1 MTVFRKTV
9 MTSAVAMALSSG
21 VHAQQSETRTLP
33 PVEVKGSSILPGSM
47 ETLPGSSFV
56 LSRDDLQA
64 RNPFSIIETIRE
76 IPGLHVVGEDV
87 AGTHLNIGLRGL
99 NSRRSSRTLLLED
112 GAPTIFFAPY
122 GDPSAHYSTPLDR
135 VDRIEVLK
143 GSGQILYGPQTMG
156 GMINFVTRPVPTD
169 GTRGSVKISGGNR
182 GYYDGHFSV
191 GSGTENGGVMIDV
204 LKKQGDGIRQEHGF
218 DLQDVALKGMYK
230 IDSNQR
236 ITGKYSN
243 FQEDS
248 RFSETGLSAS
258 EYRANPFGAGGT
270 LADLRQERFTMK
282 RDMAQLIHELDL
294 NEKAKL
300 TTQLYYTNTT
310 RQSRRFREFELGGG
324 PGTYEYALEKEEY
337 AIRPR
342 TYQTY
347 GVEPK
352 LQLRHSSFGVE
363 NETVVGFRYHE
374 ERIDRKKYT
383 FDPNFGFAAAAADDE
398 RLKLNVKAMAAY
410 AQNTFLA
417 GDWAVTP
424 GIRFERI
431 TYDKSLFLPPNPGDS
446 FALADSLKHSKSLA
460 LPGLGV
466 AWNGLQSTTV
476 FAGIHKGFAPPRP
489 DRDINDDVIVATRP
503 ETSITSEIGV
513 RSAALKA
520 GSVEATL
527 FNMDISDLVVQTG
540 GAFRNAGRAQHTGI
554 ELAGRLNSGEL
565 LFDQRNNVFVSVSYT
580 NLFTAKF
587 KDSGTVAGEGEDGYG
602 TYAAGNRLPYAP
614 KHMLTLNLSYE
625 RPDGWRGR
633 IGLTHLSRQFANAQN
648 YAGTSPEGYVGV
660 VNLGDDTATQP
671 DDQGLFGQ
679 IPALTLVNASLSYSP
694 VGEKTTWFATVENLT
709 DKRYFN
715 ARTNGLQP
723 GRPRMVFFG
732 VRYSF

>member
-1 MTVFRKTV
+1 MTFFRKTV

-21 VHAQQSETRTLP
+21 AHAQQAETRTLP
-33 PVEVKGSSILPGSM
+33 PVEVKGSSILPGSL

-99 NSRRSSRTLLLED
+99 NPRRSSRTLLLED

-169 GTRGSVKISGGNR
+169 GTRGSIKISGGNR

-191 GSGTENGGVMIDV
+191 GSGTENGGLMIDV
-204 LKKQGDGIRQEHGF
+204 LKKQGDGIRREHGF

-230 IDSNQR
+230 ISSNQR

-248 RFSETGLSAS
+248 RFSETGLTAA
-258 EYRANPFGAGGT
+258 EYRANPLGAGGT

-294 NEKAKL
+294 NEKTKL
-300 TTQLYYTNTT
+300 STQLYYTNTN
-310 RQSRRFREFELGGG
+310 RESRRIREIEEDGGAYVLATG
-324 PGTYEYALEKEEY
+324 GDAY

-342 TYQTY
+342 SYKTY
-347 GVEPK
+347 GIEPK
-352 LQLRHSSFGVE
+352 LQMRHSNFGVE

-374 ERIDRKKYT
+374 ERIDRKKYIFSNGT
-383 FDPNFGFAAAAADDE
+383 FADPAEEDE
-398 RLKLNVKAMAAY
+398 RLKLNIKAMAAY

-424 GIRFERI
+424 GVRFERI
-431 TYDKSLFLPPNPGDS
+431 SYDKKLYSPDVGVASFSEIDS
-446 FALADSLKHSKSLA
+446 TLKHSKSLV

-466 AWNGLQSTTV
+466 AWNGLSSTTV

-489 DRDINDDVIVATRP
+489 DRDINGSTIVATRP
-503 ETSITSEIGV
+503 ETSITSEIGI
-513 RSAALKA
+513 RSSALKS

-527 FNMDISDLVVQTG
+527 FNMDISDLVVQSG
-540 GAFRNAGRAQHTGI
+540 GIFRNAGRAQHTGI

-633 IGLTHLSRQFANAQN
+633 IGLTHLSRQFGNAQN
-648 YAGTSPEGYVGV
+648 YVGTSPEGYQGIVD
-660 VNLGDDTATQP
+660 LGGGNTATQTA
-671 DDQGLFGQ
+671 QGLFGE
-679 IPALTLVNASLSYSP
+679 IPALTLANASLSYSP

-723 GRPRMVFFG
+723 GRPRMVFVG

>member
-21 VHAQQSETRTLP
+21 VHAQQSESRTLP

-76 IPGLHVVGEDV
+76 IPGLHVVAEDV

-99 NSRRSSRTLLLED
+99 NPRRSSRTLLLED

-169 GTRGSVKISGGNR
+169 GTRGNVRITGGNR

-218 DLQDVALKGMYK
+218 DFQDVAFKGMYK

-248 RFSETGLSAS
+248 RFSETGLTAA
-258 EYRANPFGAGGT
+258 EYRANPFRAGGT
-270 LADLRQERFTMK
+270 LAELRQERFTMK

-310 RQSRRFREFELGGG
+310 RQSRRIREFEEDGGAYQLLDL
-324 PGTYEYALEKEEY
+324 PAEEVY

-347 GVEPK
+347 GIEPK
-352 LQLRHSSFGVE
+352 LQLRHSSFGME

-374 ERIDRKKYT
+374 ERIDRKKYIFPT
-383 FDPNFGFAAAAADDE
+383 GNFADPAQEDE
-398 RLKLNVKAMAAY
+398 RLKVNVKAMAAY
-410 AQNTFLA
+410 AQNTFLT
-417 GDWAVTP
+417 GDWALTP
-424 GIRFERI
+424 GVRFERI
-431 TYDKSLFLPPNPGDS
+431 SYDKSLYSPDAGAAS
-446 FALADSLKHSKSLA
+446 FTEIDTTLKHSKSLM

-466 AWNGLQSTTV
+466 AWNGLPSTTV
-476 FAGIHKGFAPPRP
+476 FGGIHKGFAPPRP
-489 DRDINDDVIVATRP
+489 DRDVDGADLYPTRP

-513 RSAALKA
+513 RSSALKS

-602 TYAAGNRLPYAP
+602 TYAAGNRLPFAP
-614 KHMLTLNLSYE
+614 KQMLTLNLSYE

-633 IGLTHLSRQFANAQN
+633 IGLTHLSRQFGNAQN
-648 YAGTSPEGYVGV
+648 YTGTSPEGHQGTVD
-660 VNLGDDTATQP
+660 LGGGSTATQT
-671 DDQGLFGQ
+671 DKGLFGE

>member
-21 VHAQQSETRTLP
+21 AHAQQAETRTLP
-33 PVEVKGSSILPGSM
+33 PVEVKGSSILPGSL

-99 NSRRSSRTLLLED
+99 NPRRSSRTLLLED

-169 GTRGSVKISGGNR
+169 GTRGSIKISGGNR

-191 GSGTENGGVMIDV
+191 GSGTENGGLMIDV
-204 LKKQGDGIRQEHGF
+204 LKKQGDGIRREHGF

-230 IDSNQR
+230 ISSNQR

-248 RFSETGLSAS
+248 RFSETGLTAA
-258 EYRANPFGAGGT
+258 EYRANPLGAGGT

-300 TTQLYYTNTT
+300 TTQLYYTNTN
-310 RQSRRFREFELGGG
+310 RESRRIREIEEDGGAYVLATG
-324 PGTYEYALEKEEY
+324 GDAY

-342 TYQTY
+342 SYKTY
-347 GVEPK
+347 GIEPK
-352 LQLRHSSFGVE
+352 LQMRHSNFGVE

-374 ERIDRKKYT
+374 ERIDRKKYIFSNGT
-383 FDPNFGFAAAAADDE
+383 FADPAEEDE
-398 RLKLNVKAMAAY
+398 RLKVNVKAMAAY
-410 AQNTFLA
+410 AQNTFLT

-431 TYDKSLFLPPNPGDS
+431 SYDKKLYSDEFNGPGFSDLD
-446 FALADSLKHSKSLA
+446 ASLKHSKSLA

-503 ETSITSEIGV
+503 ETSITSEFGV
-513 RSAALKA
+513 RSAALKS

-527 FNMDISDLVVQTG
+527 FNMDISDLVVQSDG
-540 GAFRNAGRAQHTGI
+540 IFRNAGRAQHTGI

-565 LFDQRNNVFVSVSYT
+565 LFDQRNNFFVSVSYT

-633 IGLTHLSRQFANAQN
+633 IGLTHLSRQFGNAQN
-648 YAGTSPEGYVGV
+648 YVGTSPEGYQGIVD
-660 VNLGDDTATQP
+660 LGGGNTATQTA
-671 DDQGLFGQ
+671 QGLFGE
-679 IPALTLVNASLSYSP
+679 IPALTLANASLSYSP

-723 GRPRMVFFG
+723 GRPRMVFVG

>member
-1 MTVFRKTV
+1 MTVFRKTM

-56 LSRDDLQA
+56 LSREDLQA

-99 NSRRSSRTLLLED
+99 NPRRSSRTLLLED

-169 GTRGSVKISGGNR
+169 GTRGNVRITGGNR

-258 EYRANPFGAGGT
+258 EYRANPFRADGT

-282 RDMAQLIHELDL
+282 RDLAQLIHELDL

-310 RQSRRFREFELGGG
+310 RQSRRLREFELEDE
-324 PGTYEYALEKEEY
+324 TYELSNTQY

-347 GVEPK
+347 GIEPK
-352 LQLRHSSFGVE
+352 LQLRHSSFGME

-374 ERIDRKKYT
+374 ERIDRKKYE
-383 FDPNFGFAAAAADDE
+383 FPNGFSAAADEDE
-398 RLKLNVKAMAAY
+398 RLKVNVKAMAAY
-410 AQNTFLA
+410 AQNTFLT

-424 GIRFERI
+424 GVRFESI
-431 TYDKSLFLPPNPGDS
+431 TYDKGLYSGVGFGDLDS
-446 FALADSLKHSKSLA
+446 SLKHTKSLA

-466 AWNGLQSTTV
+466 AWNGLPSTTV
-476 FAGIHKGFAPPRP
+476 FGGIHKGFAPPRP
-489 DRDINDDVIVATRP
+489 DRDIGDAGLVATRP
-503 ETSITSEIGV
+503 ETSITSEFGV
-513 RSAALKA
+513 RSSALKS

-527 FNMDISDLVVQTG
+527 FNMDISDLVIQG
-540 GAFRNAGRAQHTGI
+540 GGGNNVFRNAGRAQHTGI

-614 KHMLTLNLSYE
+614 KQMLTLNLSYE

-633 IGLTHLSRQFANAQN
+633 IGLTHLSRQFGNAQN
-648 YAGTSPEGYVGV
+648 YTGTSPEGYQGTVA
-660 VNLGDDTATQP
+660 LGDGSTATQT
-671 DDQGLFGQ
+671 DKGLFGE
-679 IPALTLVNASLSYSP
+679 IPALTLANASLSYSP

-723 GRPRMVFFG
+723 GRPRMVFVG

>member
-9 MTSAVAMALSSG
+9 MTSAVAVALSAG
-21 VHAQQSETRTLP
+21 AQAQQTATTSLP
-33 PVEVKGSSILPGSM
+33 PVEVKGSSILPGSL
-47 ETLPGSSFV
+47 ETLPGSSSVF
-56 LSRDDLQA
+56 SRADIEA

-99 NSRRSSRTLLLED
+99 NPRRSSRTLLLED

-135 VDRIEVLK
+135 IDRIEVLK

-169 GTRGSVKISGGNR
+169 GTRGNFRVTGGDR

-191 GSGTENGGVMIDV
+191 GSGTENGGLMIDV
-204 LKKQGDGIRQEHGF
+204 LKKRGDGIRREHGF
-218 DLQDVALKGMYK
+218 DLQDVALKGMFK
-230 IDSNQR
+230 IASNQR

-248 RFSETGLSAS
+248 RFSETGLTAD
-258 EYRANPFGAGGT
+258 EYRANPFRAGSNLT
-270 LADLRQERFTMK
+270 DLQQERFTMK
-282 RDMAQLIHELDL
+282 RDMAQLIHELDFSD
-294 NEKAKL
+294 KAKL
-300 TTQLYYTNTT
+300 STQLYYTKTN
-310 RQSRRFREFELGGG
+310 RQSRRVREFEEEGGSYQLVTD
-324 PGTYEYALEKEEY
+324 PGDGVF

-347 GVEPK
+347 GIEPK
-352 LQLRHSSFGVE
+352 LQLRHSSFGME

-383 FDPNFGFAAAAADDE
+383 FDPDFSATAAEDE
-398 RLKLNVKAMAAY
+398 RLKVNVKAMAAY
-410 AQNTFLA
+410 AQNTFLS

-424 GIRFERI
+424 GVRFERI
-431 TYDKSLFLPPNPGDS
+431 SYDKTFYSTEVGGAGFSDIDS
-446 FALADSLKHSKSLA
+446 SLKHSKSLV
-460 LPGLGV
+460 LPGLGL
-466 AWNGLQSTTV
+466 AWNGLSSTTV
-476 FAGIHKGFAPPRP
+476 FAGVHKGFAPPRP
-489 DRDINDDVIVATRP
+489 DRDVNDSVIRATRP
-503 ETSITSEIGV
+503 ETSITSEFGV
-513 RSAALKA
+513 RTSALKS

-527 FNMDISDLVVQTG
+527 FNMSISDLVVQADGTG
-540 GAFRNAGRAQHTGI
+540 LFRNAGRAQHTGI

-565 LFDQRNNVFVSVSYT
+565 LFDQRNNLFMSVSYT

-587 KDSGTVAGEGEDGYG
+587 NQSGTVAGEGEDGYG
-602 TYAAGNRLPYAP
+602 TYEAGNRLPYAP

-633 IGLTHLSRQFANAQN
+633 IGVTHLSRQFGNTQN
-648 YAGTSPEGYVGV
+648 YRGVTPEGYTGDV
-660 VNLGDDTATQP
+660 GDD
-671 DDQGLFGQ
+671 DQLRNGLFGE
-679 IPALTLVNASLSYSP
+679 IPALTLANASLSYSP

-723 GRPRMVFFG
+723 GRPRMVFVG

>member
-21 VHAQQSETRTLP
+21 AHAQQAETRTLP
-33 PVEVKGSSILPGSM
+33 PVEVKGSSILPGSL

-169 GTRGSVKISGGNR
+169 GTRGSIKISGGNR

-191 GSGTENGGVMIDV
+191 GSGTENGGLMIDV
-204 LKKQGDGIRQEHGF
+204 LKKQGDGIRREHGF

-230 IDSNQR
+230 IGSNQR

-248 RFSETGLSAS
+248 RFSETGLTAA
-258 EYRANPFGAGGT
+258 EYRANPLGADGT

-300 TTQLYYTNTT
+300 STQLYYTKTN
-310 RQSRRFREFELGGG
+310 RQSRRFREFELEDG
-324 PGTYEYALEKEEY
+324 PPATYELSSTQH

-347 GVEPK
+347 GIEPK

-383 FDPNFGFAAAAADDE
+383 FDPNVGFAAAAEEEE
-398 RLKLNVKAMAAY
+398 RLKVNVKAMAAY
-410 AQNTFLA
+410 AQNTFLT

-424 GIRFERI
+424 GVRFERI
-431 TYDKSLFLPPNPGDS
+431 TYDKGLYSGAGFGDLDS
-446 FALADSLKHSKSLA
+446 SLKHSKSLA

-466 AWNGLQSTTV
+466 AWNGLSSTTV
-476 FAGIHKGFAPPRP
+476 FAGVHKGFAPPRP
-489 DRDINDDVIVATRP
+489 DRDIGDTGLVPTRP

-513 RSAALKA
+513 RSSALKS

-527 FNMDISDLVVQTG
+527 FNMDISDLVVQSDG
-540 GAFRNAGRAQHTGI
+540 IFRNAGRAQHTGI

-633 IGLTHLSRQFANAQN
+633 IGLTHLSRQFGNAQN
-648 YAGTSPEGYVGV
+648 YTGTSPEGYVDGV
-660 VNLGDDTATQP
+660 NNGDPTNLAVQDD
-671 DDQGLFGQ
+671 DSQGLFGE
-679 IPALTLVNASLSYSP
+679 IPALTLANASLSYSP
-694 VGEKTTWFATVENLT
+694 LGEKTTWFATVENLT

-723 GRPRMVFFG
+723 GRPRMVFVG

>member
-1 MTVFRKTV
+1 MTVFRKTM

-56 LSRDDLQA
+56 LSREDLQA

-99 NSRRSSRTLLLED
+99 NPRRSSRTLLLED

-169 GTRGSVKISGGNR
+169 GTRGNVRITGGNR

-230 IDSNQR
+230 ISNNQR

-248 RFSETGLSAS
+248 RFSETGLTAA

-270 LADLRQERFTMK
+270 LASLRQERFTMK

-300 TTQLYYTNTT
+300 TRQLYYTNTT
-310 RQSRRFREFELGGG
+310 RQSRRIREFEYDDGNN
-324 PGTYEYALEKEEY
+324 EYALETDY

-347 GVEPK
+347 GIEPK

-374 ERIDRKKYT
+374 ERIDRKKYIFSNGT
-383 FDPNFGFAAAAADDE
+383 FADPAEEDE
-398 RLKLNVKAMAAY
+398 RLKVNVKAMAAY
-410 AQNTFLA
+410 AQNTFLT

-424 GIRFERI
+424 GVRFERI
-431 TYDKSLFLPPNPGDS
+431 SYDKTLYSPDVGVAS
-446 FALADSLKHSKSLA
+446 FSEIDATLKHSKSLM

-466 AWNGLQSTTV
+466 AWNGLPSTTV
-476 FAGIHKGFAPPRP
+476 FGGIHKGFAPPRP
-489 DRDINDDVIVATRP
+489 DRDVAGGGLYATRP
-503 ETSITSEIGV
+503 ETSITSEIGI
-513 RSAALKA
+513 RSSALKS

-527 FNMDISDLVVQTG
+527 FNMDISDLVLQSSSGNV
-540 GAFRNAGRAQHTGI
+540 FRNAGRAQHTGI

-602 TYAAGNRLPYAP
+602 IYAAGNRLPYAP

-633 IGLTHLSRQFANAQN
+633 IGLTHLSRQFGNAQN
-648 YAGTSPEGYVGV
+648 YTGTSPEGYQGTVD
-660 VNLGDDTATQP
+660 LGGLTPAAQDEE
-671 DDQGLFGQ
+671 GLFGE
-679 IPALTLVNASLSYSP
+679 IPALTLANASLSYSP

-723 GRPRMVFFG
+723 GRPRTVFVG

>member
-1 MTVFRKTV
+1 MTVFRKTM

-33 PVEVKGSSILPGSM
+33 PVEVNGSSILPGSM

-76 IPGLHVVGEDV
+76 IPGLHVVAEDV

-99 NSRRSSRTLLLED
+99 NPRRSSRTLLLED

-169 GTRGSVKISGGNR
+169 GTRGNVRITGGNR

-248 RFSETGLSAS
+248 RFSETGLTAD

-270 LADLRQERFTMK
+270 TLANLRQERFTMK
-282 RDMAQLIHELDL
+282 RDLAQLIHELDL

-310 RQSRRFREFELGGG
+310 RQSQRFREFEEDGGVYG
-324 PGTYEYALEKEEY
+324 LEDDAY
-337 AIRPR
+337 SIRPR

-347 GVEPK
+347 GIEPK
-352 LQLRHSSFGVE
+352 LQLRHSSFGME

-383 FDPNFGFAAAAADDE
+383 FDPLVGFSAAAEEDE
-398 RLKLNVKAMAAY
+398 RLKVNVKAMAAY
-410 AQNTFLA
+410 AQNTFLT

-424 GIRFERI
+424 GVRFERI
-431 TYDKSLFLPPNPGDS
+431 SYDKTLYSPDVGIAS
-446 FALADSLKHSKSLA
+446 FSEIDTTLKHSKSLM

-466 AWNGLQSTTV
+466 AWNGLPSTTV
-476 FAGIHKGFAPPRP
+476 FGGIHKGFAPPRP
-489 DRDINDDVIVATRP
+489 DRDIDGATIHATRP

-513 RSAALKA
+513 RSSALKS

-527 FNMDISDLVVQTG
+527 FNMDISDLVIQG
-540 GAFRNAGRAQHTGI
+540 GGGNNVFRNAGRAQHTGI

-587 KDSGTVAGEGEDGYG
+587 KDSGEVAGEGEDGYG
-602 TYAAGNRLPYAP
+602 TYDAGNRLPYAP

-633 IGLTHLSRQFANAQN
+633 IGVTHLSRQFGNAQN
-648 YAGTSPEGYVGV
+648 YGGVTPEGYTDLVD
-660 VNLGDDTATQP
+660 GDQ
-671 DDQGLFGQ
+671 QNKNGLFGE
-679 IPALTLVNASLSYSP
+679 IPALTLANASLSYSP

-709 DKRYFN
+709 DRRYFN
-715 ARTNGLQP
+715 SRTNGLQP
-723 GRPRMVFFG
+723 GRPRMVFVG

>member
-21 VHAQQSETRTLP
+21 AHAQQAETRTLP
-33 PVEVKGSSILPGSM
+33 PVEVKGSSILPGSL

-99 NSRRSSRTLLLED
+99 NPRRSSRTLLLED

-169 GTRGSVKISGGNR
+169 GTRGSVRITGGNR

-191 GSGTENGGVMIDV
+191 GSGTENGGLMIDV
-204 LKKQGDGIRQEHGF
+204 LKKQGDGIRREHGF

-230 IDSNQR
+230 ISSNQR

-248 RFSETGLSAS
+248 RFSETGLTAA
-258 EYRANPFGAGGT
+258 EYRANPLGAGGT

-294 NEKAKL
+294 NEKTKL
-300 TTQLYYTNTT
+300 STQLYYTNTN
-310 RQSRRFREFELGGG
+310 RESRRIREFEELNGDYQMVTDAG
-324 PGTYEYALEKEEY
+324 EDVY

-342 TYQTY
+342 TYKTY

-363 NETVVGFRYHE
+363 NETVVGLRYHE

-383 FDPNFGFAAAAADDE
+383 FDPDFTAAAAEDE
-398 RLKLNVKAMAAY
+398 RLKVNVKAMAAY
-410 AQNTFLA
+410 AQNTFLT

-424 GIRFERI
+424 GVRFERI
-431 TYDKSLFLPPNPGDS
+431 TYDKGLYSGAGFGDLDS
-446 FALADSLKHSKSLA
+446 SLKHSKSLA

-466 AWNGLQSTTV
+466 AWNGLSSTTV
-476 FAGIHKGFAPPRP
+476 FAGVHKGFAPPRP
-489 DRDINDDVIVATRP
+489 DRDIGDTGLVPTRP

-513 RSAALKA
+513 RSAALKS

-527 FNMDISDLVVQTG
+527 FNMDISDLVVQSDG
-540 GAFRNAGRAQHTGI
+540 IFRNAGRAQHTGI

-633 IGLTHLSRQFANAQN
+633 IGLTHLSRQFGNAQN
-648 YAGTSPEGYVGV
+648 YVGTSPEGYQGTVD
-660 VNLGDDTATQP
+660 LGGGNTAGQI
-671 DDQGLFGQ
+671 DNGLFGE
-679 IPALTLVNASLSYSP
+679 IPALTLANASLSYSP

-723 GRPRMVFFG
+723 GRPRMVFVG